1 MSNQLSELDI
11 KSLDYLKIDTQG
23 AELEILKGIGNFRPL
38 LIKIEA
44 HFFSMYKNVPDW
56 NKLVNYLGDLN
67 YVLID
72 WKEIG
77 GHNTRVPVEADMI
90 FIPNFNNET
99 GKNLIKDN
107 AEKFIS
113 LMLIFGQIK
122 LLQILMKRFEIDNKE
137 IENLEDNYFN

>member
-1 MSNQLSELDI
+1 
-11 KSLDYLKIDTQG
+11 
-23 AELEILKGIGNFRPL
+23 
-38 LIKIEA
+38 
-44 HFFSMYKNVPDW
+44 
-56 NKLVNYLGDLN
+56 
-67 YVLID
+67 
-72 WKEIG
+72 
-77 GHNTRVPVEADMI
+77 MI

-99 GKNLIKDN
+99 GKNLIKNN